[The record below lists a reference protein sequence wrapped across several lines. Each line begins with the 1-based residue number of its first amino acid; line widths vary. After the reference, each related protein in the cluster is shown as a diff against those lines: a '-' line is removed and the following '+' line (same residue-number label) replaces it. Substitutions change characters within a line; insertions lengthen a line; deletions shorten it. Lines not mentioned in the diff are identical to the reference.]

1 MDEAFVTKEVVRWAR
16 ERSGVSEAQLAAA
29 LNAKPEQVRA
39 WESGTSFPP
48 FGKAQ
53 LLAQKLHIPFGYLF
67 LSDPPAEYTPIP
79 DLRTL
84 DPDAPRKPSPEF
96 LDLLNDV
103 LVKQLWYHENQQEL
117 GESPLSFVGHFRMS
131 EGVQRVAA
139 SIREH
144 LQLEDLRRHASS
156 WDEYL
161 RLLVRAAERL
171 GILVMRSGIV
181 GGNTRRK
188 LSVDEF
194 RGFAISDSLAP
205 LVFINGRDPL
215 VAQIFTFSH
224 EVAHIWIGESGIS
237 NPDPAKL
244 PVSQRNEIERFCDSV
259 AAETLVP
266 AVDFLRK
273 WEGASDGQLAKLAT
287 HYRVS
292 GMVIIRRAFELKRI
306 SQQPFY
312 RLVAEEKQRQEN
324 RVLARAESG
333 GGNFYNTL
341 PSRNSAKLT
350 GAILESLQ
358 RGRLAH
364 LEAARL
370 LGIKTATLSALL
382 KGSGGRSGR

>member
-16 ERSGVSEAQLAAA
+16 ERSGMSEVQLAAA
-29 LNAKPEQVRA
+29 LHAKPEQVRA
-39 WESGTSFPP
+39 WESGASFPP

-84 DPDAPRKPSPEF
+84 DADIPRKPSPEF

-103 LVKQLWYHENQQEL
+103 LVKQRWYHENQQEL
-117 GESPLSFVGHFRMS
+117 DEPPVRIVGLVRIS
-131 EGVQRVAA
+131 DGVQQVAA
-139 SIREH
+139 SIREQ
-144 LQLEDLRRHASS
+144 LQLEDLRRSASS
-156 WDEYL
+156 WDAYL
-161 RLLVRAAERL
+161 RLLVRAAESL

-181 GGNTRRK
+181 GSNTRRK

-205 LVFINGRDPL
+205 LLFINGRDPL
-215 VAQIFTFSH
+215 VAQIFTFAH
-224 EVAHIWIGESGIS
+224 EVAHIWIGESAIS
-237 NPDPAKL
+237 NPDPAQ
-244 PVSQRNEIERFCDSV
+244 PPASQRNEIEEFCDSV

-266 AVDFLRK
+266 AGDFLQK
-273 WEGASDGQLAKLAT
+273 WEGTSEAQLAKLAT
-287 HYRVS
+287 HFRVS
-292 GMVIIRRAFELKRI
+292 GMVIIRRAFELNCI

-312 RLVAEEKQRQEN
+312 RLVAEEKRRQEN
-324 RVLARAESG
+324 RILARAEAR

-341 PSRNSAKLT
+341 PSRNSATLT
-350 GAILESLQ
+350 GAVLESLQ
-358 RGRLAH
+358 RGRVAH

-382 KGSGGRSGR
+382 KGSGGRR